1 MEEGQK
7 PKMVAMSACA
17 IVMDRATFLM
27 HVSTCE
33 ACTKPGAVF
42 KFLDEES
49 QSRLWDGNLVTRPRP
64 SPSPSPIAID
74 PLGDVL
80 EEEAS

>member
-7 PKMVAMSACA
+7 PKVVAMSACA

-27 HVSTCE
+27 HVSKCE

-42 KFLDEES
+42 KFLDEVG
-49 QSRLWDGNLVTRPRP
+49 QDWGGNLVTAHPGWR
-64 SPSPSPIAID
+64 ID

>member
-7 PKMVAMSACA
+7 PKVVAMSACA
-17 IVMDRATFLM
+17 VVMDRATFLM
-27 HVSTCE
+27 HVSKCE

-42 KFLDEES
+42 KFLDEVG
-49 QSRLWDGNLVTRPRP
+49 QDWNGNLVTRPLP
-64 SPSPSPIAID
+64 VAIE
-74 PLGDVL
+74 PLRDVL

>member
-1 MEEGQK
+1 VRGVEEGQK
-7 PKMVAMSACA
+7 PKVVAMSACA

-27 HVSTCE
+27 HVSKCE

-49 QSRLWDGNLVTRPRP
+49 QSRLWDGNLVTRPV
-64 SPSPSPIAID
+64 AIE

>member
-7 PKMVAMSACA
+7 PKVVAMSACA

-49 QSRLWDGNLVTRPRP
+49 QSRLWDGNLVTAYPGWR
-64 SPSPSPIAID
+64 ID

>member
-7 PKMVAMSACA
+7 PRMVAMSAYA

-27 HVSTCE
+27 HVSKCE

-49 QSRLWDGNLVTRPRP
+49 QSRLWDGNLVTAHPGWR
-64 SPSPSPIAID
+64 ID